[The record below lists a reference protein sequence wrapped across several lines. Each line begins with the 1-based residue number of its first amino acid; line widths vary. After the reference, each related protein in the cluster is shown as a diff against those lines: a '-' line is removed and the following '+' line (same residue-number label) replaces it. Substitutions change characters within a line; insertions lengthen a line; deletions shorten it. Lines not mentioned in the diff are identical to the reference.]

1 MLCEGNESTGKI
13 DVRRI
18 VRTEVYFITG
28 ALLIWHLFFSV
39 KLKKTLHDLKNCLL
53 LDSVVVWQLGS
64 DSSKGQY
71 GVTIIAVS

>member
-1 MLCEGNESTGKI
+1 MLCEGNESTGKV

-18 VRTEVYFITG
+18 VRTEVYFIAG

-39 KLKKTLHDLKNCLL
+39 KLKKTLQDLKNCLL

-64 DSSKGQY
+64 DCSKWQY
-71 GVTIIAVS
+71 EVTIIAVS

>member
-1 MLCEGNESTGKI
+1 MLCEGNGSTGKV

-18 VRTEVYFITG
+18 VPTEVYFITG

-71 GVTIIAVS
+71 GVTILAVS